1 MENEKQQVVLHEG
14 QTELVIREGKAKNIL
29 DVKPPV
35 KIALVGVIGAP
46 TEFLERRFAHNK
58 MAAYAVEPILI
69 EQHFDP
75 TRLHVLVNREDV
87 KITLVIDE
95 HDEYKRGTVVGSLEL
110 HPKFVEFGIN
120 SKKMWEP
127 NDLGQF
133 LKMNRAFF
141 PDRSKNMTLVSELKN
156 FVGKVDSTIEQQK
169 EDKGSFKDNFSAVV
183 TSNLPDS
190 FSVQLPVFKG
200 TKAEIIDVEFYASVS
215 GREIFVQLVSPGA
228 NELFESI
235 RDTVIDEQI
244 EAIRKIAPNIVIIEQ

>member
-1 MENEKQQVVLHEG
+1 MENEKMQVVLHEG
-14 QTELVIREGKAKNIL
+14 QTELVIREGKAQNIL

-46 TEFLERRFAHNK
+46 TEFLARRFQHCVD
-58 MAAYAVEPILI
+58 AAKPDCI
-69 EQHFDP
+69 EMLAHFDP

-120 SKKMWEP
+120 DSKKLWEP
-127 NDLGQF
+127 NELGQF

-200 TKAEIIDVEFYASVS
+200 TKPEIIDVEFYASVS

>member
-1 MENEKQQVVLHEG
+1 MENEKLQIVLNEG
-14 QTELVIREGKAKNIL
+14 QTELVIREGKAQNIL

-35 KIALVGVIGAP
+35 KIALVGVVGAP
-46 TEFLERRFAHNK
+46 AEFLLRRFNLALQANHGDAPEMHN
-58 MAAYAVEPILI
+58 
-69 EQHFDP
+69 HFDHS
-75 TRLHVLVNREDV
+75 RCHVLVNREEV
-87 KITLVIDE
+87 RITLIIDE
-95 HDEYKRGTVVGSLEL
+95 HDEYKRGTVIGSLEL

-120 SKKMWEP
+120 SKRIWEP
-127 NDLGQF
+127 NELGQF

-183 TSNLPDS
+183 TSNLPES

-200 TKAEIIDVEFYASVS
+200 TKPEMIDVEFYANVS

-244 EAIRKIAPNIVIIEQ
+244 EKIRGIAPNIVIIEQ

>member
-1 MENEKQQVVLHEG
+1 MENEKLQVVLAEG
-14 QTELVIREGKAKNIL
+14 QKELIIREGKAQNIL
-29 DVKPPV
+29 EVKPPV
-35 KIALVGVIGAP
+35 KIELVGVIGAP
-46 TEFLERRFAHNK
+46 AEFLERRFAHCCV
-58 MAAYAVEPILI
+58 AATTENGDKRLG
-69 EQHFDP
+69 HFDP
-75 TRLHVLVNREDV
+75 SRCHVLVNREKV
-87 KITLVIDE
+87 SIKLVVDE

-110 HPKFVEFGIN
+110 HPKYVEFGIN
-120 SKKMWEP
+120 SKKLWEP

-183 TSNLPDS
+183 TSNLPES

-200 TKAEIIDVEFYASVS
+200 TKPEIIDVEFYASVS